1 MEIKLTNAQFE
12 QLQIDLIK
20 DVVTKIG
27 NLNNPKFI
35 DIKAEHIVMPNPNVN
50 VKQISIPIDKIM
62 SLINIERENS
72 IFTDIH
78 FMTNSRLEIVSVN
91 LTIDEIKK
99 MIREAKSV

>member
-1 MEIKLTNAQFE
+1 MEIKLTNTQFE
-12 QLQIDLIK
+12 QLQINLIK

-35 DIKAEHIVMPNPNVN
+35 DIKAEHIVMPNPD

-62 SLINIERENS
+62 SLINFERENRV
-72 IFTDIH
+72 FTNIY
-78 FMTNSRLEIVSVN
+78 FMADSRLDIVSVN

>member
-1 MEIKLTNAQFE
+1 MEIKLTNTQFE
-12 QLQIDLIK
+12 QLQINLIK

-35 DIKAEHIVMPNPNVN
+35 DIKAENIVMANPNLKIN
-50 VKQISIPIDKIM
+50 QISILIDTIT
-62 SLINIERENS
+62 SLINIERENRV
-72 IFTDIH
+72 FTDIH
-78 FMTNSRLEIVSVN
+78 FMTDSRLDIVSVN

>member
-1 MEIKLTNAQFE
+1 MEIKLTNAQFDL
-12 QLQIDLIK
+12 LQADLIK

-35 DIKAEHIVMPNPNVN
+35 DIKAEHIVMPNPD

-62 SLINIERENS
+62 SLINFERENRV
-72 IFTDIH
+72 FTDIY
-78 FMTNSRLEIVSVN
+78 FMADSRLDIVSVN

>member
-35 DIKAEHIVMPNPNVN
+35 DIKAEHIFMPNPN

-78 FMTNSRLEIVSVN
+78 FMTNSRLDIVSVN

>member
-1 MEIKLTNAQFE
+1 MEIKLTNAQFDL
-12 QLQIDLIK
+12 LQADLIK
-20 DVVTKIG
+20 DFVTKIG

-35 DIKAEHIVMPNPNVN
+35 DIKAEHIVMPNPD

-62 SLINIERENS
+62 SLINFERENRV
-72 IFTDIH
+72 FTNIC
-78 FMTNSRLEIVSVN
+78 FMADSRLDIVSVN

>member
-1 MEIKLTNAQFE
+1 MEIKLTNAQFDL
-12 QLQIDLIK
+12 LQADLIK

-35 DIKAEHIVMPNPNVN
+35 DIKAEHIVMPNPD
-50 VKQISIPIDKIM
+50 VKQISITIDKIM
-62 SLINIERENS
+62 SLINFERENRV
-72 IFTDIH
+72 FTNIC
-78 FMTNSRLEIVSVN
+78 FMADSRLDIVSVN

>member
-35 DIKAEHIVMPNPNVN
+35 DIKAEHIVMPNPN

>member
-1 MEIKLTNAQFE
+1 MEIKLTNTQFE
-12 QLQIDLIK
+12 QLQINLIK

-35 DIKAEHIVMPNPNVN
+35 DIKAEHIVMPNHD

-62 SLINIERENS
+62 SLINFERENRV
-72 IFTDIH
+72 FTNIC
-78 FMTNSRLEIVSVN
+78 FMADSRLDIVSVN

>member
-1 MEIKLTNAQFE
+1 MMEIKLTNTQFE
-12 QLQIDLIK
+12 QLQIYLIK

-35 DIKAEHIVMPNPNVN
+35 DIKAEHIVMPNPD

-62 SLINIERENS
+62 SLINFERENRV
-72 IFTDIH
+72 FTDIH
-78 FMTNSRLEIVSVN
+78 FMTDSRVDIVSVN

>member
-1 MEIKLTNAQFE
+1 MEIKLTNAQFDL
-12 QLQIDLIK
+12 LQADFIK

-35 DIKAEHIVMPNPNVN
+35 DIKAEHIVMPNPD

-62 SLINIERENS
+62 SLINFERENRV
-72 IFTDIH
+72 FTNIC
-78 FMTNSRLEIVSVN
+78 FMADSRLDIVSVN

>member
-1 MEIKLTNAQFE
+1 MEIKLTNTQFE
-12 QLQIDLIK
+12 QLQIYLIK

-35 DIKAEHIVMPNPNVN
+35 DIKAEHIVMSNPD

-62 SLINIERENS
+62 SLINFECENRV
-72 IFTDIH
+72 FTDIH
-78 FMTNSRLEIVSVN
+78 FMTDSRLDIVSVN